1 MALGGV
7 SLAQVTR
14 QGRDTARMTDTN
26 AYRSLFISAR
36 DGLKLHVRD
45 YGVAGAALPVVCL
58 PGLARTSADFHE
70 LAMSL
75 SADPKRPRRVIAL
88 DYRGRGRSDY
98 DKTWTNYDIKIE
110 LDDVL
115 QVLAATGIH
124 EAVFVGTSRGGLIT
138 MSMAPVRPTFI
149 KGVVL
154 NDIGPVLDAQGLI
167 RIRGYVGKMPAP
179 RTWDEAA
186 DILKQVFGP
195 QFPILN
201 RAEWLGYAH
210 RTWKDDSGR
219 LVPDYDTALMK
230 TLEAL
235 DLEAPL
241 PVLWPFFDGL
251 KHAPMLVLR
260 GANSDLLS
268 DETLR
273 AMKARHPACETF
285 TVAGQGH
292 APLLAGKEI
301 LSRIA
306 RVCAL
311 ADEGRH

>member
-1 MALGGV
+1 MIGFRL
-7 SLAQVTR
+7 
-14 QGRDTARMTDTN
+14 GRDRRTMADTDG
-26 AYRSLFISAR
+26 YRSRFISAR

-45 YGVAGAALPVVCL
+45 YGMPSEALPVVCL

-70 LAMSL
+70 LALAL
-75 SADPKRPRRVIAL
+75 SGDARRPRRVLSL

-98 DKTWTNYDIKIE
+98 DKVWTNYDIKIE

-115 QVLAATGIH
+115 QVLAATGVH

-138 MSMAPVRPTFI
+138 MSMAPVRPAFI
-149 KGVVL
+149 RGVVL

-167 RIRGYVGKMPAP
+167 RIRGYVGKLPQP
-179 RTWDEAA
+179 RSWDEAA
-186 DILKQVFGP
+186 DILKQTFGP
-195 QFPILN
+195 QFPILD
-201 RAEWLGYAH
+201 RSDWLGYAR
-210 RTWKDDSGR
+210 RTWKDDGGR
-219 LVPDYDTALMK
+219 IVPDYDTALMK

-268 DETLR
+268 DATLR
-273 AMKARHPACETF
+273 AMKVRHPACETF

-292 APLLAGKEI
+292 APLLSGKEI
-301 LSRIA
+301 FSRIT
-306 RVCAL
+306 RLCAL
-311 ADEGRH
+311 ADDRTH

>member
-1 MALGGV
+1 
-7 SLAQVTR
+7 
-14 QGRDTARMTDTN
+14 MTTISD
-26 AYRSLFISAR
+26 YRSLFISAR

-45 YGVAGAALPVVCL
+45 YGLTGEALPIVCL
-58 PGLARTSADFHE
+58 PGLARTSADFHDI
-70 LAMSL
+70 AMTL
-75 SADPKRPRRVIAL
+75 STDAKRPRRVIAL
-88 DYRGRGRSDY
+88 DYRGRGQSAY
-98 DKTWTNYDIKIE
+98 DQQWTNYDLKIE

-124 EAVFVGTSRGGLIT
+124 EAVFIGTSRGGLIT
-138 MSMAPVRPTFI
+138 MAMAPVRPTFI

-167 RIRGYVGKMPAP
+167 RIRGYVGKLPQP
-179 RTWDEAA
+179 STWDDAA
-186 DILKQVFGP
+186 DILKQVFGA

-201 RAEWLGYAH
+201 RAEWLGYAQ
-210 RTWKDDSGR
+210 RTWKEDNGR
-219 LVPDYDTALMK
+219 LVPDYDPALMK

-273 AMKARHPACETF
+273 AMKARHPACDTF

-292 APLLAGKEI
+292 APILAGKEI
-301 LSRIA
+301 TTRIT
-306 RVCAL
+306 RLCAL
-311 ADEGRH
+311 ADERAH

>member
-1 MALGGV
+1 
-7 SLAQVTR
+7 
-14 QGRDTARMTDTN
+14 MTDAN
-26 AYRSLFISAR
+26 EYRSLFISAR

-45 YGVAGAALPVVCL
+45 YGAAGDALPVVCL
-58 PGLARTSADFHE
+58 PGLTRSSADFHE
-70 LAMSL
+70 LA
-75 SADPKRPRRVIAL
+75 SALCADAKRPRRVIAL

-138 MSMAPVRPTFI
+138 MSMAPVRPAMI

-167 RIRGYVGKMPAP
+167 RIRGYVGKLPAP
-179 RTWDEAA
+179 RNWDEAA

-195 QFPILN
+195 QFPILD
-201 RAEWLGYAH
+201 RSEWLGYAR
-210 RTWKDDSGR
+210 RTWKEENGR
-219 LVPDYDTALMK
+219 LVPDYDPALMK

-268 DETLR
+268 GETLH
-273 AMKARHPACETF
+273 AMKARHPACDTF

-292 APLLAGKEI
+292 APLLAGKDI
-301 LSRIA
+301 LTRIA
-306 RVCAL
+306 RLCAL
-311 ADEGRH
+311 ADGRRH

>member
-1 MALGGV
+1 
-7 SLAQVTR
+7 
-14 QGRDTARMTDTN
+14 MTEKDG
-26 AYRSLFISAR
+26 YRSLFISAR
-36 DGLKLHVRD
+36 DGLRLHVRD
-45 YGVAGAALPVVCL
+45 YGEAGAALPVVCL

-70 LAMSL
+70 LAL
-75 SADPKRPRRVIAL
+75 ALAGDARRPRRVIAL

-98 DKTWTNYDIKIE
+98 DRTWSNYDIKVE

-115 QVLAATGIH
+115 QVMAATGVH

-138 MSMAPVRPTFI
+138 MSMAPVRPACI

-167 RIRGYVGKMPAP
+167 RIRGYVGKLPAP
-179 RTWDEAA
+179 RSWDDAA

-195 QFPILN
+195 QFPIVD
-201 RAEWLGYAH
+201 RAEWLSYAQ
-210 RTWKDDSGR
+210 RTWKDKNGR
-219 LVPDYDTALMK
+219 LVPDYDPALMK
-230 TLEAL
+230 TLEVL

-301 LSRIA
+301 LTRIA
-306 RVCAL
+306 RLCSQ
-311 ADEGRH
+311 ADDRRH

>member
-1 MALGGV
+1 
-7 SLAQVTR
+7 
-14 QGRDTARMTDTN
+14 MTDI
-26 AYRSLFISAR
+26 AEYRSLFISAR

-45 YGVAGAALPVVCL
+45 YGEASHPALPVVCL

-70 LAMSL
+70 LALAL
-75 SADPKRPRRVIAL
+75 SHDARRPRRVIAL
-88 DYRGRGRSDY
+88 DYRGRGRAEY
-98 DKTWTNYDIKIE
+98 DRTWSNYDLKVE

-138 MSMAPVRPTFI
+138 MSMAPVRPGAI

-167 RIRGYVGKMPAP
+167 RIRGYVGKLPAP
-179 RTWDEAA
+179 RTWAEAS
-186 DILKQVFGP
+186 DILRQVFGA

-201 RAEWLGYAH
+201 AEEWDGYAR
-210 RTWKDDSGR
+210 RTWKEADGR

-230 TLEAL
+230 TLEQL

-251 KHAPMLVLR
+251 KHAPMLVVR
-260 GANSDLLS
+260 GAFSDLLS
-268 DETLR
+268 DATVN
-273 AMKARHPACETF
+273 AMVARHPACEGF

-292 APLLAGKEI
+292 APILAGKDL

-306 RVCAL
+306 RLCAR
-311 ADEGRH
+311 ADDARH

>member
-1 MALGGV
+1 
-7 SLAQVTR
+7 
-14 QGRDTARMTDTN
+14 MTDTDG
-26 AYRSLFISAR
+26 YRSLFISAR
-36 DGLKLHVRD
+36 DGLRLHVRD
-45 YGVAGAALPVVCL
+45 YGAPSAALAVVCL
-58 PGLARTSADFHE
+58 PGLARHSADFHD
-70 LAMSL
+70 LALAL
-75 SADPKRPRRVIAL
+75 SVDMRRPRRVIAL
-88 DYRGRGRSDY
+88 DYRGRGRSDH

-138 MSMAPVRPTFI
+138 MAMAPVRPAFI

-154 NDIGPVLDAQGLI
+154 NDIGPVLDARGLI
-167 RIRGYVGKMPAP
+167 RIRGYVGKLQQP

-186 DILKQVFGP
+186 DILKQVFGA
-195 QFPILN
+195 QFPIFD
-201 RAEWLGYAH
+201 RAEWLAYAQ
-210 RTWKDDSGR
+210 RTWQDDGGTI
-219 LVPDYDTALMK
+219 VPSYDTALMK

-268 DETLR
+268 EETMA
-273 AMKARHPACETF
+273 AMTARHTACETF

-292 APLLAGKEI
+292 APILAGKDI
-301 LSRIA
+301 LGRIA
-306 RVCAL
+306 RLCAR
-311 ADEGRH
+311 ADERRH

>member
-1 MALGGV
+1 MMDD
-7 SLAQVTR
+7 
-14 QGRDTARMTDTN
+14 QG
-26 AYRSLFISAR
+26 YRSLFISAR

-45 YGVAGAALPVVCL
+45 YGVAGDLLPVVCL

-70 LAMSL
+70 LAVAL
-75 SADPKRPRRVIAL
+75 SGDARRPRRVAAL
-88 DYRGRGRSDY
+88 DYRGRGRSEY
-98 DKTWTNYDIKIE
+98 AKTWANYDIKVE

-138 MSMAPVRPTFI
+138 MSMAPVRPALI

-167 RIRGYVGKMPAP
+167 RIRGYVGKLPPP
-179 RTWDEAA
+179 RNWDEAA
-186 DILKQVFGP
+186 DILRQVFGP
-195 QFPILN
+195 QFPILD
-201 RAEWLGYAH
+201 RAEWLGYAR
-210 RTWKDDSGR
+210 RTWKDQNGR
-219 LVPDYDTALMK
+219 LVPDYDPALMK
-230 TLEAL
+230 TLELL

-251 KHAPMLVLR
+251 KHAPMLALH

-301 LSRIA
+301 LARIA
-306 RVCAL
+306 RLCAL
-311 ADEGRH
+311 ADERRH

>member
-1 MALGGV
+1 
-7 SLAQVTR
+7 
-14 QGRDTARMTDTN
+14 MTHTLD
-26 AYRSLFISAR
+26 YRSHFISAR

-45 YGVAGAALPVVCL
+45 YGTAGELLPVVCL
-58 PGLARTSADFHE
+58 PGLARNSADFHE
-70 LAMSL
+70 LALSL
-75 SADPKRPRRVIAL
+75 SGDPKRPRRVIAL
-88 DYRGRGRSDY
+88 DYRGRGRSEY

-167 RIRGYVGKMPAP
+167 RIRGYVGKLPAP
-179 RTWDEAA
+179 RTWHEAA

-195 QFPILN
+195 QFPILD
-201 RAEWLGYAH
+201 RSEWLGYAR
-210 RTWKDDSGR
+210 RTWKDDNGR

-292 APLLAGKEI
+292 APLLTGKDV

-306 RVCAL
+306 RLCVL
-311 ADEGRH
+311 ADDARH

>member
-1 MALGGV
+1 
-7 SLAQVTR
+7 
-14 QGRDTARMTDTN
+14 MTDTPE
-26 AYRSLFISAR
+26 YRSLFISAR

-45 YGVAGAALPVVCL
+45 YGTASAVLPVVCL
-58 PGLARTSADFHE
+58 PGLARTSADFDV
-70 LAMSL
+70 LATAL
-75 SADPKRPRRVIAL
+75 STDAKRPRRVIAL
-88 DYRGRGRSDY
+88 DYRGRGQSDY
-98 DKTWTNYDIKIE
+98 DPVWTNYDLKIE

-167 RIRGYVGKMPAP
+167 RIRGYVGKLPAP
-179 RTWDEAA
+179 RNWDDGA
-186 DILKQVFGP
+186 DILKQVFGT
-195 QFPILN
+195 QFPILD
-201 RAEWLGYAH
+201 RSEWLGYAR
-210 RTWKDDSGR
+210 RTWKDAGGR
-219 LVPDYDTALMK
+219 LVPDYDPALMK

-301 LSRIA
+301 VTRIA
-306 RVCAL
+306 RLCAL
-311 ADEGRH
+311 ADEGQH